1 MEILLNGKTKK
12 VENRDLFSLIDELNL
27 SIEGLVVLHND
38 EIIKKE
44 EYKTLTLEENDNL
57 ELLNFVSGG

>member
-12 VENRDLFSLIDELNL
+12 IAKAELLTLVEELSLSL
-27 SIEGLVVLHND
+27 EGLVVLHND
-38 EIIKKE
+38 IIIKKE
-44 EYKTLTLEENDNL
+44 NYENIVIKENDKL